1 MTKKPSQRLKR
12 VEQKKYE
19 NCYDNNKN
27 IEGDVKITL
36 FEDYF
41 DKFTNERGFN
51 RRYSSDISIP
61 REKYEKLLEIAE
73 NYELLSEK
81 HKEVKTRN
89 DALLKELDDLKED
102 GRKFRELQE
111 EKEKYF
117 QSLLRVRA
125 DYENYKKISERE
137 NGKYRNYVMEKI
149 LIKLVNHYD
158 DLVRALKVLDTLEDG
173 KHMKKGFEMLLK
185 NFEKLLREEGV
196 EPMDCKGEKF
206 DPFKHEAL
214 MVEEC
219 DDDLPENVILE
230 ELHKGFMYKDKV
242 LRPTKVKISK
252 KKGV

>member
-1 MTKKPSQRLKR
+1 M
-12 VEQKKYE
+12 EQKKYE
-19 NCYDNNKN
+19 NFYDNNKSN
-27 IEGDVKITL
+27 EGDVKITL

-41 DKFTNERGFN
+41 DKFTGERGFN
-51 RRYSSDISIP
+51 RRFSREISIP
-61 REKYEKLLEIAE
+61 KEKYERLLEIAN

-81 HKEVKTRN
+81 HKAVKTRN
-89 DALLKELDDLKED
+89 DALLKELDDLRED
-102 GRKFRELQE
+102 GRKFKELQE

-117 QSLLRVRA
+117 NSLLRVRA

-158 DLVRALKVLDTLEDG
+158 DLIRALKVLDTLVDG

-196 EPMDCKGEKF
+196 EEINCEGEKF
-206 DPFKHEAL
+206 DPFNHEVL

-219 DDDLPENVILE
+219 DDNLPENIILE
-230 ELHKGFMYKDKV
+230 ELNKGFMYKDKV

-252 KKGV
+252 KKKEYKI

>member
-1 MTKKPSQRLKR
+1 M
-12 VEQKKYE
+12 EQKKYE
-19 NCYDNNKN
+19 NCYDENKN
-27 IEGDVKITL
+27 NEGDVKITL

-41 DKFTNERGFN
+41 DKFTGERGFN
-51 RRYSSDISIP
+51 RRFSREISIP
-61 REKYEKLLEIAE
+61 KEKYERLLEIAN

-81 HKEVKTRN
+81 HKAVKTRN
-89 DALLKELDDLKED
+89 DALLKELDDLKQD
-102 GRKFRELQE
+102 GRKFKELQE

-117 QSLLRVRA
+117 NSLLRVRA

-149 LIKLVNHYD
+149 LIKLVDHYD
-158 DLVRALKVLDTLEDG
+158 DLIRALKVLDTLEDG

-196 EPMDCKGEKF
+196 EPMDCEGEKF
-206 DPFKHEAL
+206 DPFKHEVI

-219 DDDLPENVILE
+219 DGDLPENVILE
-230 ELHKGFMYKDKV
+230 DLHKGFMYKDKV

-252 KKGV
+252 KKEYKIKNLK